1 MNSHLLPHDISP
13 LSPWT
18 CLPPPPANSKL
29 ARIAAG
35 LSQVQAAELMGYPVQ
50 QGSRGGLQSRT
61 WQALE
66 SETDERT
73 MQGPVFAMFLLLTG
87 QHPTHALVKKPSP
100 PTRAR
105 ARHGPRASS
114 ERHLHAHGDVAPH
127 QRRSGFDER
136 GVGVGQ
142 AVGQVVAPFTYNCQG
157 EPLASLPL

>member
-1 MNSHLLPHDISP
+1 MTSSP
-13 LSPWT
+13 PLT
-18 CLPPPPANSKL
+18 LDMPAPTASQLKA

-87 QHPTHALVKKPSP
+87 QHPDFVLA
-100 PTRAR
+100 AR
-105 ARHGPRASS
+105 PADG
-114 ERHLHAHGDVAPH
+114 GDSAT
-127 QRRSGFDER
+127 G
-136 GVGVGQ
+136 
-142 AVGQVVAPFTYNCQG
+142 
-157 EPLASLPL
+157 